1 MIGRAAGSAQG
12 GVPGA
17 RQRVAG
23 RGRRRRTDGGGG
35 ASAQAP
41 LRRTPVS
48 SSRAHVLTEALVP
61 FLASLLPCF
70 LASLLAC
77 FLLLLLLLLLV
88 LFWLWVIGG
97 ADRP

>member
-61 FLASLLPCF
+61 FLASLLPC
-70 LASLLAC
+70 
-77 FLLLLLLLLLV
+77 LLLLV
-88 LFWLWVIGG
+88 VLVVLVVVVALGDWW
-97 ADRP
+97 R